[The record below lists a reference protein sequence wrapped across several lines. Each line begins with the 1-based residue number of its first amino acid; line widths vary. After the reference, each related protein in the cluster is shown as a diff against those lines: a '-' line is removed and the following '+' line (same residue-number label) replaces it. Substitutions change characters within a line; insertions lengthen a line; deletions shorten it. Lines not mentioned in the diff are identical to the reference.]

1 MTKKTLW
8 RVSIIVWILMMVAY
22 FTVWIVAD
30 PLRRSFTAEGFRITA
45 GFGIVLA
52 VLVPLLLVGGY
63 HVARFIFACFRP
75 STWKTLRASTKTVAK
90 IHAVLAV
97 LIGGEFLITGGPGGP
112 FSIFLLTAPFSLSY
126 LLFMVI
132 GDMNKDND
140 AQTERE

>member
-1 MTKKTLW
+1 MA
-8 RVSIIVWILMMVAY
+8 AY

-30 PLRRSFTAEGFRITA
+30 PLRRTFTAEGFRITA

-52 VLVPLLLVGGY
+52 VLVPLVLAGGY
-63 HVARFIFACFRP
+63 HVARFLFACFRP
-75 STWKTLRASTKTVAK
+75 STWKTLSASTKTVAK

-97 LIGGEFLITGGPGGP
+97 LIGGEFLITGYDNGPGP
-112 FSIFLLTAPFSLSY
+112 FSIFLLTAPFTLSY

-132 GDMNKDND
+132 GDMNKNSG